1 MPRHPIRGGL
11 ALGAILALAACGA
24 AGISTS
30 GSASGSATPGVPFFA
45 FPGGATATVD
55 RTLAGFPD
63 EKFLNPGAVTID
75 ANGTFHMFANAFTA
89 WPGKVSFPHL
99 TSTDGRT
106 WMRAASSP
114 AFTSDDVPFAHPGA
128 DVSTAFVTADGTW
141 TLLFTSINFT
151 DPWSIGR
158 ATAPGPDGPWTVAP
172 EPVLTAGAD
181 GAWDDGGVAWP
192 SVVATDDG
200 FALYY
205 AAGSTPRT
213 PAGSIGLA
221 TSTDGVAWTKHD
233 GPILTPSTKWEGGQ
247 LDRPRVQRTGAGYAM
262 VYAGRTLSNRGL
274 ATSSD
279 GVAWTRHGDGPVIT
293 AADFPIN
300 GKTWDTALLWDGT
313 ALRYYMEIGL
323 GAGSTTTDVYLASH
337 DGAPTP

>member
-1 MPRHPIRGGL
+1 MPRHSIRAGL
-11 ALGAILALAACGA
+11 AVASVLLLGACGS
-24 AGISTS
+24 AGISTPTT
-30 GSASGSATPGVPFFA
+30 GSPSAAERFFS
-45 FPGGATATVD
+45 FPGGETATVD

-75 ANGTFHMFANAFTA
+75 ADGTFHMFANAFTA

-99 TSTDGRT
+99 TSTDGMT
-106 WMRAASSP
+106 WKRAAASP

-158 ATAPGPDGPWTVAP
+158 ATAPGPDGPWTVAA

-192 SVVATDDG
+192 SVVATDAG

-205 AAGSTPRT
+205 AAGGTPRT

-221 TSTDGVAWTKHD
+221 TSGDGVSWTKHD
-233 GPILTPSTKWEGGQ
+233 GPILTPTATWEGGQ
-247 LDRPRVQRTGAGYAM
+247 LDRPRVQRVDGRYVM
-262 VYAGRTLSNRGL
+262 VYAGRTLTNRGL
-274 ATSSD
+274 ATSAD
-279 GVAWTRHGDGPVIT
+279 GIAWVRHGDGPVIT
-293 AADFPIN
+293 ATDFPID
-300 GKTWDTALLWDGT
+300 GKTWDTTLLWDGST
-313 ALRYYMEIGL
+313 LRYYMEIGL

-337 DGAPTP
+337 DGAPTS